1 MGGIRNFF
9 LLIRKFWENVLRV
22 TKLKDRSQG
31 DNYGSCFCPNE
42 DLTQGNDKG
51 LTECDML

>member
-1 MGGIRNFF
+1 MGGIRNF

-42 DLTQGNDKG
+42 YLTQGNDKG

>member
-22 TKLKDRSQG
+22 TKLKDRV
-31 DNYGSCFCPNE
+31 
-42 DLTQGNDKG
+42 KG
-51 LTECDML
+51 ITMEVVSVQMKISPRAMIKG